1 MRVLTPSACCATLCA
16 ITSRVAISRHFAHMR
31 ERAGNGVIIR
41 KHARNREKTLLLAL
55 HAVSRVPF
63 HPGKSTCYKP
73 CKGECLASFP
83 GSLHVHLRK

>member
-16 ITSRVAISRHFAHMR
+16 ITSRVAISRHFARMR

-63 HPGKSTCYKP
+63 HPGIVVVDYSNESQNICT
-73 CKGECLASFP
+73 
-83 GSLHVHLRK
+83 